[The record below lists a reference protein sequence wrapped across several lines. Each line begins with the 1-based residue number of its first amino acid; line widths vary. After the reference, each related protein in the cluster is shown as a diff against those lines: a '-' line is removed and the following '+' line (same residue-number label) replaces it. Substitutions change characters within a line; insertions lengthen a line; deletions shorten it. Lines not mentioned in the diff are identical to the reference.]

1 MKTFDVRI
9 ATRKRP
15 GQTGPPASTD
25 PGTSG
30 TEVHFRVAADSWVD
44 AWHQALSAL
53 GDPTIPEDAS
63 CTVGPAR
70 VEVECPSQTRRFLIE
85 PLAERD
91 PRVRPGQPMLV
102 GEGGELVPVHLEG
115 PLARERSTR
124 FSTVR
129 GAPLAPSAISFRK
142 LGPVSKRHTEPTPT
156 TTPELARDQKL
167 RLPESRRASPEA
179 IDARADWRDD
189 AADPLARVLS
199 GLERQRLLARPVRIN
214 PRTGL
219 PTPLEVGVAAA
230 QPVSAPPPLAPRTSP
245 TGTRVDSRGPGPA
258 SDRRVRVDLPDL
270 SRSSS
275 REPTSPAV
283 PRLRPA
289 PDRAPAQPDPI
300 LEGARGGASLPSE
313 LDSEATSLPQQYRPV
328 LNELVPPSGD
338 ALLDWAAELAWQQIP
353 CALSLCL
360 GGVEPL
366 VVVAARGLRGRE
378 TLGGRLRRDGAP
390 DKLWRMSH
398 RVRYAEG
405 APVVIEH
412 PDGGRIELRVD
423 SALCMPISGGDE
435 PLSLLLFNSP
445 RPTGFTDGEARA
457 LAYLARTV
465 AEHR

>member
-9 ATRKRP
+9 ATRRRP
-15 GQTGPPASTD
+15 GQPGPEAQTGESL
-25 PGTSG
+25 GSS
-30 TEVHFRVAADSWVD
+30 EVHFRVGASSWVE

-53 GDPTIPEDAS
+53 GDRTIPEDAS
-63 CTVGPAR
+63 CAVGPAR
-70 VEVECPSQTRRFLIE
+70 VEIECPGDARRFLIE
-85 PLAERD
+85 QLAETD
-91 PRVRPGQPMLV
+91 PRVRSGQPMLV
-102 GEGGELVPVHLEG
+102 GDGGELVPVHLEG
-115 PLARERSTR
+115 PLARDRVTR

-129 GAPLAPSAISFRK
+129 GSPLAPRAIAQRK
-142 LGPVSKRHTEPTPT
+142 LGEPAKRRTEPTPP
-156 TTPELARDQKL
+156 TTPELSRDPNL
-167 RLPESRRASPEA
+167 RLNASKHAATNAREA
-179 IDARADWRDD
+179 GSDWRED

-219 PTPLEVGVAAA
+219 PTPFEVGAATAEAPHGTPPVAAK
-230 QPVSAPPPLAPRTSP
+230 VSPG
-245 TGTRVDSRGPGPA
+245 GTRVDSRGPGPA

-270 SRSSS
+270 SRSTS
-275 REPTSPAV
+275 REPTTPAL
-283 PRLRPA
+283 PRLKPA
-289 PDRAPAQPDPI
+289 SDRSSSLAKAIQDGDRAGRPNI
-300 LEGARGGASLPSE
+300 SELEGEAS
-313 LDSEATSLPQQYRPV
+313 SLPQQYRPV
-328 LNELVPPSGD
+328 LHELAPPSGD

-378 TLGGRLRRDGAP
+378 TLGGRLHRDGAP
-390 DKLWRMSH
+390 GQLWRMSH
-398 RVRYAEG
+398 RIRYAEG
-405 APVVIEH
+405 TPVVIEH

-423 SALCMPISGGDE
+423 SALCVPISAGAE

-445 RPTGFTDGEARA
+445 RPTGFTDGESRA

>member
-9 ATRKRP
+9 ATRKSP
-15 GQTGPPASTD
+15 GQPGPPAPTE
-25 PGTSG
+25 PGASG
-30 TEVHFRVAADSWVD
+30 TEVRFRVVADSWVD

-70 VEVECPSQTRRFLIE
+70 VEVECPSEARRFLIE
-85 PLAERD
+85 PLAESD

-102 GEGGELVPVHLEG
+102 GDGGEFVPVHLEG
-115 PLARERSTR
+115 PLARDRSTR

-129 GAPLAPSAISFRK
+129 GAPLAPSAVAHRK
-142 LGPVSKRHTEPTPT
+142 LGAPSQRRTEPTPP
-156 TTPELARDQKL
+156 TTPELARDPKL
-167 RLPESRRASPEA
+167 RLPESRRASP
-179 IDARADWRDD
+179 DAADPRADWRDD

-199 GLERQRLLARPVRIN
+199 SLERQRLLARPVRIN
-214 PRTGL
+214 PKTGL
-219 PTPLEVGVAAA
+219 PTPLEVGVAASE
-230 QPVSAPPPLAPRTSP
+230 PSSAAPQLAPKASP

-270 SRSSS
+270 SRSTS

-289 PDRAPAQPDPI
+289 QDRSPALADAI
-300 LEGARGGASLPSE
+300 LDMARAVPSGPPE

-328 LNELVPPSGD
+328 LNELAPPSGD

-360 GGVEPL
+360 SGVEPL